1 MGSLVPGWDAS
12 RLTPP
17 KEMAPHEEE
26 PQGYFARYEALKK
39 ERSKRYSAA
48 EGDTLLAAA
57 PAGSRQEGKEDVAGI
72 PIPQAVGAVGARV
85 SIGHPEA
92 RSLGR
97 VSASQTASQGGG
109 GGEDEEVDEEVD
121 EEEEEEVFG
130 CLSSQARKDYEKT
143 DWATELDSLKR
154 KPLGRTSVGAVG
166 ERQTAHEAAAPQH
179 TGPAPPG
186 GWWRGMEAG
195 SMNHRFEEHEAAA
208 AEGKDAARGTFVPQ
222 FGLTGS
228 NLCMDK

>member
-57 PAGSRQEGKEDVAGI
+57 PAGGRQEGKEDVAGI

-97 VSASQTASQGGG
+97 ISASQTG
-109 GGEDEEVDEEVD
+109 
-121 EEEEEEVFG
+121 
-130 CLSSQARKDYEKT
+130 KDYEKT
-143 DWATELDSLKR
+143 DWAAELDSLKR

-166 ERQTAHEAAAPQH
+166 ERQTGHEPAAPQH